1 MNIVKF
7 PNTALRVPR
16 IDVSREDDV
25 SDLVK
30 EMIDTMY
37 ANSGV
42 GLAAPQVNVHKALF
56 VMDWTGG
63 DRNDTLTVVIN
74 PVIISHSGDDQQVSP
89 EGCLSIPGVFANVN
103 RWSSIVATWF
113 NEKREP
119 VTKELSGPEA
129 AIFQH
134 EFDHL
139 GGIVFTDRLSQFAK
153 KLAFK
158 GYGNQS

>member
-7 PNTALRVPR
+7 PNAALRVPCV
-16 IDVSREDDV
+16 DVSREDNV
-25 SDLVK
+25 SDLVR

-37 ANSGV
+37 ANNGV

-56 VMDWTGG
+56 VMDSTGG
-63 DRNDTLTVVIN
+63 DRNDTLAVVIN
-74 PVIISHSGDDQQVSP
+74 PVIISHFGDHRQVSP
-89 EGCLSIPGVFANVN
+89 EGCLSIPGVFANVD
-103 RWSSIVATWF
+103 RWPDIVATWV

-119 VTKELSGPEA
+119 ITKELSGPEA